1 MEEKV
6 LVKGNYA
13 IAQAALNAGLE
24 CYFGYPITP
33 QTEIGEYLSGEMY
46 KRKLAY
52 VCAESEL
59 AAINMVL
66 GAASTGAKALAKGNA
81 DLYAGTTA
89 LSAGAKSAS
98 EGAATLA
105 AGTVTLH
112 NGATQL
118 DSGATTLATGIGTL
132 QSGSTA
138 LIDGVKQLD
147 DGANQLNSGMIQ
159 FNEEG
164 IKKLVSAFDGD
175 LSAVLDKANG
185 MIDTS
190 KAYKSF
196 TGISDGMD
204 GEVKFVFVTNK

>member
-1 MEEKV
+1 MS
-6 LVKGNYA
+6 
-13 IAQAALNAGLE
+13 ALSAGL
-24 CYFGYPITP
+24 GQLSTGATQLDMGLNGNAAAGITGLKDGVTLL
-33 QTEIGEYLSGEMY
+33 QSAVYGEDG
-46 KRKLAY
+46 
-52 VCAESEL
+52 L
-59 AAINMVL
+59 AAGLAN
-66 GAASTGAKALAKGNA
+66 ASTGAKALAKGNA

>member
-1 MEEKV
+1 M
-6 LVKGNYA
+6 
-13 IAQAALNAGLE
+13 
-24 CYFGYPITP
+24 
-33 QTEIGEYLSGEMY
+33 
-46 KRKLAY
+46 
-52 VCAESEL
+52 
-59 AAINMVL
+59 
-66 GAASTGAKALAKGNA
+66 
-81 DLYAGTTA
+81 
-89 LSAGAKSAS
+89 
-98 EGAATLA
+98 
-105 AGTVTLH
+105 
-112 NGATQL
+112 
-118 DSGATTLATGIGTL
+118 

-185 MIDTS
+185 LIDTS